1 MLFALVATLLMAPAP
16 SSSEAANAV
25 REGAPPRVYQAV
37 RTVDTIVVDGK
48 RNEKTWSRAA
58 EDDRF
63 LERSPLLGQVPPVR
77 TSVSVAY
84 DDVALYVFIDA
95 SSEPGD
101 VVVRTLRR
109 DNPGIFADDA
119 VYVKVDPTFTKR
131 NAYSL
136 GVNADG
142 AQIDALGLEDGRDF
156 VREWDGVWQAET
168 VRRDDGYTAE
178 FRIPFAVLGI
188 RGADDQT
195 VGFNISRDHPSRNA
209 TYDWRVLVP
218 PRSPM
223 AASQFGE
230 VRGLS
235 KIPPQLAI
243 EYTPYALARSNFEP
257 DFSMD
262 PARRPNIATGAD
274 ARVQIGAGS
283 YVEASVL
290 TDFAQVEAD
299 EVQVARDRFP
309 LFFPERRP
317 FFINGLDIFNFGRAG
332 EAQLFFTRRVG
343 LVGGTVVP
351 ILGGLKVYGRNG
363 SVSYGLLQV
372 QTLGSPEAPS
382 RGVAASQPE
391 SLSVGRVRIQATNAL
406 NVGLMALGQH
416 RFGESDVDT
425 AAGGI
430 DTQIQGPDGRLA
442 YYGFIAGTFSE
453 RPPVQLGSDE
463 SDPLFD
469 PSSEIGSSA
478 HSLVEYRG
486 LYVRPSLFWLWSDD
500 DFDPRLGFYRRPGS
514 TRQEA
519 RINFAPRPQVFG
531 LREITFGPAYSVETT
546 PSYDARLG
554 QQGSARTQLNW
565 NNGSRLGYE
574 VAHFVDDV
582 QTPFELYLY
591 TVEAQRYTGFRHRV
605 DAAGPQR
612 RWYEVSGSYEF
623 IELFGGT
630 AHQPS
635 LSVTGKFGKHVTARA
650 RYTHLV
656 GRLAEEEER
665 FNFGFANANLDFA
678 LTRNLA
684 FDNLLRLDLSPA
696 NERVGVQSRLRWRFA
711 PGSDIFFVYRT
722 DQPLGL
728 DQVELSRSPFHE
740 VTVKFSYYLRAILTR
755 G

>member
-1 MLFALVATLLMAPAP
+1 M
-16 SSSEAANAV
+16 
-25 REGAPPRVYQAV
+25 
-37 RTVDTIVVDGK
+37 
-48 RNEKTWSRAA
+48 
-58 EDDRF
+58 
-63 LERSPLLGQVPPVR
+63 
-77 TSVSVAY
+77 
-84 DDVALYVFIDA
+84 
-95 SSEPGD
+95 
-101 VVVRTLRR
+101 
-109 DNPGIFADDA
+109 
-119 VYVKVDPTFTKR
+119 DPT
-131 NAYSL
+131 
-136 GVNADG
+136 
-142 AQIDALGLEDGRDF
+142 
-156 VREWDGVWQAET
+156 
-168 VRRDDGYTAE
+168 
-178 FRIPFAVLGI
+178 
-188 RGADDQT
+188 
-195 VGFNISRDHPSRNA
+195 
-209 TYDWRVLVP
+209 
-218 PRSPM
+218 
-223 AASQFGE
+223 
-230 VRGLS
+230 
-235 KIPPQLAI
+235 
-243 EYTPYALARSNFEP
+243 
-257 DFSMD
+257 
-262 PARRPNIATGAD
+262 RRPNIATGAD

-309 LFFPERRP
+309 LFFPESRP

-363 SVSYGLLQV
+363 AISYGLLQV

-391 SLSVGRVRIQATNAL
+391 SLSVGSVRIQATNAL
-406 NVGLMALGQH
+406 NVGVMALGQH

-453 RPPVQLGSDE
+453 QPPVQLSSDE

-469 PSSEIGSSA
+469 PASEIGSSA

-486 LYVRPSLFWLWSDD
+486 LYVRPSLFWLWSDE

-519 RINFAPRPQVFG
+519 RIEFAPRPQMFG
-531 LREITFGPAYSVETT
+531 LRDVTFGPAYSVETT

-565 NNGSRLGYE
+565 NNGSQVGYE

-582 QTPFELYLY
+582 QTPFDLYLH
-591 TVEAQRYTGFRHRV
+591 TVQAQRYTGFRHRV

-623 IELFGGT
+623 IELFGGA

-635 LSVTGKFGKHVTARA
+635 LSLTGKFGKHATARV

-656 GRLAEEEER
+656 GQLAEEDER

-678 LTRNLA
+678 ITRNLA

-711 PGSDIFFVYRT
+711 PGSDVFLVYRT